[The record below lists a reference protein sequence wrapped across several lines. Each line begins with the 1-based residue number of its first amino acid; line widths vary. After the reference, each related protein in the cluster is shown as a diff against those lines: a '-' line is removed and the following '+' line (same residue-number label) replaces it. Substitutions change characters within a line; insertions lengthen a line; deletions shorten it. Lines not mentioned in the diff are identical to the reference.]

1 MSKYTFT
8 DSDDETFTA
17 TRGDSIMGLAVL
29 DQLVEFYV
37 SDAEAIVK
45 IIRQAT
51 GTGYYDAAPEPD
63 EDACDQS
70 DGEKSD
76 PPIHDPHAVLAY
88 RKAALDAALAWS
100 SRASWPG
107 ANVTDIITTA
117 ARFEKFLFEGD
128 TK

>member
-17 TRGDSIMGLAVL
+17 NRGDSIMGLAVL
-29 DQLVEFYV
+29 NQLVEFYP
-37 SDAEAIVK
+37 SDAEAIVS
-45 IIRQAT
+45 IIRQAA
-51 GTGYYDAAPEPD
+51 GTHYYEDAPEPQ
-63 EDACDQS
+63 DACDQS

-76 PPIHDPHAVLAY
+76 PTIHDPHATLAY

-107 ANVTDIITTA
+107 ANVTDILVAA